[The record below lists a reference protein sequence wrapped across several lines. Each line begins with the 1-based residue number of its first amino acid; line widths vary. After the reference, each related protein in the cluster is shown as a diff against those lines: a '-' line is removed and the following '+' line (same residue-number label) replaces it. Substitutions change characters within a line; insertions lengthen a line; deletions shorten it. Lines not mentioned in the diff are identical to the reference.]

1 MKSSENR
8 KKSGK
13 VVQRIKTVKIAR
25 QKTMPSKSVA
35 DLDAVSIQTEL
46 GLCSAVVRWSC
57 LDESRTAWS
66 KRRGSRPYLTNSD
79 SGSEPVICLTSA
91 VITCLGLGAFN
102 YRTST
107 AQKRPVCKWAGL
119 KLNMFTTTKTTSSH
133 SKGEKGDPPTPSKVQ
148 PW

>member
-35 DLDAVSIQTEL
+35 DLDAVSIQIQRS
-46 GLCSAVVRWSC
+46 LCSAVVRWSC

-66 KRRGSRPYLTNSD
+66 KHRGSRPYLTNSD

-91 VITCLGLGAFN
+91 VITCLGLGAFY

-119 KLNMFTTTKTTSSH
+119 KLDMFTTTKNNAH
-133 SKGEKGDPPTPSKVQ
+133 SFQRRERRPTNPF
-148 PW
+148 